1 MLDRLSV
8 LDPLYEKL
16 IKFFY
21 QSGVT
26 RNDCE
31 GKKVPLFIGCAGR
44 DQMVSPT
51 LPQDLTQ
58 SLSENE
64 ENQFEVKVYPDMQ
77 HGFAARPRHEDVTQ
91 CMAAFED
98 AVEFFNR
105 HQMK

>member
-1 MLDRLSV
+1 
-8 LDPLYEKL
+8 
-16 IKFFY
+16 
-21 QSGVT
+21 
-26 RNDCE
+26 
-31 GKKVPLFIGCAGR
+31 
-44 DQMVSPT
+44 MVSPT

-58 SLSENE
+58 SLGENE
-64 ENQFEVKVYPDMQ
+64 ENQFGVKVYPNMQ